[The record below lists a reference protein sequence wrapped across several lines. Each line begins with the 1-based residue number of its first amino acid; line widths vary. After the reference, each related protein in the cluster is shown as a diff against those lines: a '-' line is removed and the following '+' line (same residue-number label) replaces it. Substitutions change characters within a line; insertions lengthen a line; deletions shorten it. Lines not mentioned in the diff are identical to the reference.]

1 MYSPIVIERRR
12 QAVLKHLGWLPE
24 RSSPDKISY
33 LKKTIETI
41 TRYDEKGNPLGFT
54 ETPPDWLLRM
64 RDNEILMCK
73 LDFLYWAQNYA
84 YIRNSSE
91 EIILFPPNRA
101 QKIMLS
107 VWADLEEKG
116 FAIYII
122 NLKARQLGMS
132 SLIELAIAHRIQFY
146 DTVKA
151 VVASSDPR
159 KSERMADMLFLC
171 LAHQPWWLMPAQ
183 ETGRRGEYAKFTHG
197 PDTYSEIYIEHGSR
211 GSGIARGTTP
221 SVVHLCF
228 APNTLVHCADGRL
241 KPITEITPDDYII
254 AGDGTISG
262 VKGVAKSSRHNE
274 LSSILSV
281 WGNPIPLE
289 TTRDHRI
296 MTPTGY
302 REAKDI
308 KKGEFLAHPVRPIHQ
323 NLTGMIIKKFKSG
336 SGGRLGHHT
345 EIPVPLTKDFGF
357 VCGLYLAE
365 GSIGINNKLVEGR
378 QESAVHFSLH
388 EKEGD
393 YMADRLQKGLGD
405 QFSVKRRAQRG
416 GSKTLVLAT
425 YHSGLA
431 MWLKENFG
439 SVDGKVVP
447 SWVWAAGEEFC
458 QGLVQGYLEG
468 DGHIPPTTNEICA
481 TSIRPAITFQMRDLI
496 ASLGWGWCGITYRKE
511 GFWYGRNCQAS
522 WTLQIAGATGF
533 NLRNALGYPSIAS
546 SWDKES
552 GRHWQYSEDKKQVY
566 LEVGS
571 NVEGFCEEFWDL
583 EVDHPDHNFCTVQCG
598 VANSELPDWEH
609 PKELIDSA
617 LMRAIH
623 PDPWKFIILES
634 TAKGLN
640 NWWYYKW
647 QSSQKWPA
655 AKFRPVFLPWFTDE
669 YYWPTPTWLRQNPIP
684 KGWTPKLETLLH
696 AAKAAEAVAA
706 TPLLREHFPP
716 DWTLPLHQQ
725 WFYENDK
732 EEHIKEDQ
740 LAEFLSEMPANDM
753 EAFQSSARSIFSAEV
768 LDFHQSQT
776 CAPVAAYGFVSR
788 LIPVHLQPS
797 ALDIDYSYED
807 DPSAPR
813 PVKIDIRGADEPNTW
828 FTVTLVPLIKDH
840 LLSSSMTLDDEAPF
854 GKLLVYEY
862 PRKWAS
868 YGFGVD
874 TAEGIG
880 QDRTVIEG
888 YRKGVLGASRNAQ
901 TCEFA
906 SPYINSID
914 LVPILMAIATWYS
927 PIVDGEMQQAKVVI
941 EIAGN
946 GESTQLEMKKRGW
959 SNFHDWLRYD
969 NKITRR
975 SSARKIGWMTRGWS
989 RSLMLDYLIKA
1000 LKDDWL
1006 SISSPWFVKEMRSL
1020 GKEDNA
1026 TKTEAIS
1033 GAWDDRI
1040 MAMAMIN
1047 LSMWDL
1053 ELYSGPLDTRMKEV
1067 REPQKT
1073 YPLLTI
1079 PRPTGQRYETPT
1091 DYLSGETGWTAPED
1105 EDQGAYAYD

>member
-12 QAVLKHLGWLPE
+12 QAVQKHLGWLPE
-24 RSSPDKISY
+24 RSSPDKIAY

-41 TRYDEKGNPLGFT
+41 TKYDEKGNPLGFT

-221 SVVHLCF
+221 SVVHL
-228 APNTLVHCADGRL
+228 
-241 KPITEITPDDYII
+241 
-254 AGDGTISG
+254 
-262 VKGVAKSSRHNE
+262 
-274 LSSILSV
+274 
-281 WGNPIPLE
+281 
-289 TTRDHRI
+289 
-296 MTPTGY
+296 
-302 REAKDI
+302 
-308 KKGEFLAHPVRPIHQ
+308 
-323 NLTGMIIKKFKSG
+323 
-336 SGGRLGHHT
+336 
-345 EIPVPLTKDFGF
+345 
-357 VCGLYLAE
+357 
-365 GSIGINNKLVEGR
+365 
-378 QESAVHFSLH
+378 
-388 EKEGD
+388 
-393 YMADRLQKGLGD
+393 
-405 QFSVKRRAQRG
+405 
-416 GSKTLVLAT
+416 
-425 YHSGLA
+425 
-431 MWLKENFG
+431 
-439 SVDGKVVP
+439 
-447 SWVWAAGEEFC
+447 
-458 QGLVQGYLEG
+458 
-468 DGHIPPTTNEICA
+468 
-481 TSIRPAITFQMRDLI
+481 
-496 ASLGWGWCGITYRKE
+496 
-511 GFWYGRNCQAS
+511 
-522 WTLQIAGATGF
+522 
-533 NLRNALGYPSIAS
+533 
-546 SWDKES
+546 
-552 GRHWQYSEDKKQVY
+552 
-566 LEVGS
+566 
-571 NVEGFCEEFWDL
+571 
-583 EVDHPDHNFCTVQCG
+583 
-598 VANSELPDWEH
+598 SELPDWEH

-684 KGWTPKLETLLH
+684 QGWTPKPETLLH

-706 TPLLREHFPP
+706 TPLLRQHFPEG
-716 DWTLPLHQQ
+716 WTLPLHQQ

-740 LAEFLSEMPANDM
+740 LAEFLSEMPANDA

-776 CAPVAAYGFVSR
+776 TAPVAAYGFVSR

-807 DPSAPR
+807 DPTAPR

-828 FTVTLVPLIKDH
+828 FSVTLVPLIKDH

-941 EIAGN
+941 ECAGN

-1067 REPQKT
+1067 REPLKT

-1079 PRPTGQRYETPT
+1079 PRPTGQRYESPG
-1091 DYLSGETGWTAPED
+1091 DYLSGETDWTAPED

>member
-24 RSSPDKISY
+24 RSSPDKIAY

-41 TRYDEKGNPLGFT
+41 TKYDEKGNPLGFT

-122 NLKARQLGMS
+122 NLKARQLGMCLDPKTLVLTSDMQWVPIDSIQVGQELVGTDEEGGGQGHARKLRRSVVEAKREIMEEAFKITFHDGREIIATGQHKFLTTRAASPSHRISEWRQVSDLRPGMAIRNITKTWTTGGTYEDGWFGGMLDGEGSLRQKARAGSECCVAQVEGPVLARAEKYLASNGYTYRRDIDNRKAGESSKLGDKPVVKLVIGRIDEIFKLMGQTRPSRFADRDWWVGKELPGKGPRRIEGEQVCWSTVVSIEPVGRRRMIDLQTSTKTFIAEGLVSHNS

-221 SVVHLCF
+221 SVVHL
-228 APNTLVHCADGRL
+228 
-241 KPITEITPDDYII
+241 
-254 AGDGTISG
+254 
-262 VKGVAKSSRHNE
+262 
-274 LSSILSV
+274 
-281 WGNPIPLE
+281 
-289 TTRDHRI
+289 
-296 MTPTGY
+296 
-302 REAKDI
+302 
-308 KKGEFLAHPVRPIHQ
+308 
-323 NLTGMIIKKFKSG
+323 
-336 SGGRLGHHT
+336 
-345 EIPVPLTKDFGF
+345 
-357 VCGLYLAE
+357 
-365 GSIGINNKLVEGR
+365 
-378 QESAVHFSLH
+378 
-388 EKEGD
+388 
-393 YMADRLQKGLGD
+393 
-405 QFSVKRRAQRG
+405 
-416 GSKTLVLAT
+416 
-425 YHSGLA
+425 
-431 MWLKENFG
+431 
-439 SVDGKVVP
+439 
-447 SWVWAAGEEFC
+447 
-458 QGLVQGYLEG
+458 
-468 DGHIPPTTNEICA
+468 
-481 TSIRPAITFQMRDLI
+481 
-496 ASLGWGWCGITYRKE
+496 
-511 GFWYGRNCQAS
+511 
-522 WTLQIAGATGF
+522 
-533 NLRNALGYPSIAS
+533 
-546 SWDKES
+546 
-552 GRHWQYSEDKKQVY
+552 
-566 LEVGS
+566 
-571 NVEGFCEEFWDL
+571 
-583 EVDHPDHNFCTVQCG
+583 
-598 VANSELPDWEH
+598 SELPDWEH

-684 KGWTPKLETLLH
+684 KGWTPKPETLLH

-706 TPLLREHFPP
+706 TPLLREHFPEG
-716 DWTLPLHQQ
+716 WTLPLHQQ

-740 LAEFLSEMPANDM
+740 LAEFLSEMPANDA

-776 CAPVAAYGFVSR
+776 TAPVAAYGFVSR

-807 DPSAPR
+807 DPTAPR

-854 GKLLVYEY
+854 GKLLVYEF
-862 PRKWAS
+862 PRKWAV

-941 EIAGN
+941 ECAGN

-1067 REPQKT
+1067 REPLKT
-1073 YPLLTI
+1073 YPLLSI
-1079 PRPTGQRYETPT
+1079 PRPTGQRYDSPG
-1091 DYLSGETGWTAPED
+1091 DYLSGETDWTAPED